1 MPNALISVYN
11 KEGITEFAS
20 ELHRLGWTLYASG
33 GTAKEILNAKIPVKD
48 VADLVGGGA
57 ILGHKVVTLSREIY
71 AGLLATDSKED
82 RAELKRLNIPKIDL
96 ICVDLYPLTSE
107 IRRKGSSEQSIIEQ
121 TDIGGPTLLRAAAK
135 GRRIVVS
142 QAEQRQKV
150 INWIKDGMPDK
161 EDHLKRLAA
170 KAEAT
175 VARYALD
182 SARYISD
189 GRFDGAVDER
199 VAAAAYGENPW
210 QKQAW
215 LYSHNPEDKLAITQF
230 KLLQGNQP
238 SYNNYCDLDR
248 LLQTITHVAAG
259 FDKNFG
265 NVPFIALG
273 AKHGN
278 VCGAAF
284 GKDKKEVI
292 QKMVAGD
299 PRAIFGGVVMLNF
312 ELDEILAEVL
322 LTDGLETG
330 RRLLDGVIAPAVTNN
345 AIKMLRRKGDKC
357 RLLTNAELN
366 KLKVTSLDKALRTRY
381 VRGGQL
387 VQNNYTFVLDI
398 NDLSVERFITKPTVA
413 AQSPEAKHVN
423 YAREA
428 NILMAWAIGSTST
441 SNTITLVK
449 DSQLI
454 GNGVGQ
460 QDRVSACELAIKRAK
475 DAGHDTTDSIAYS
488 DSFFPFPDGVEV
500 LARAGIKTIFASSG
514 SVNDGKI
521 VAACKSMETDLYMI
535 PDNLG
540 RGFYA
545 H

>member
-1 MPNALISVYN
+1 
-11 KEGITEFAS
+11 
-20 ELHRLGWTLYASG
+20 
-33 GTAKEILNAKIPVKD
+33 
-48 VADLVGGGA
+48 
-57 ILGHKVVTLSREIY
+57 
-71 AGLLATDSKED
+71 
-82 RAELKRLNIPKIDL
+82 
-96 ICVDLYPLTSE
+96 
-107 IRRKGSSEQSIIEQ
+107 
-121 TDIGGPTLLRAAAK
+121 
-135 GRRIVVS
+135 
-142 QAEQRQKV
+142 
-150 INWIKDGMPDK
+150 
-161 EDHLKRLAA
+161 
-170 KAEAT
+170 
-175 VARYALD
+175 
-182 SARYISD
+182 
-189 GRFDGAVDER
+189 
-199 VAAAAYGENPW
+199 
-210 QKQAW
+210 
-215 LYSHNPEDKLAITQF
+215 
-230 KLLQGNQP
+230 
-238 SYNNYCDLDR
+238 

-265 NVPFIALG
+265 NLPFIALG

-292 QKMVAGD
+292 QKMVNGD

-322 LTDGLETG
+322 LTASQETG
-330 RRLLDGVIAPAVTNN
+330 RRLLDGVIAPAVSNN
-345 AIKMLRRKGDKC
+345 AIKMLKRKGDKC

-366 KLKVTSLDKALRTRY
+366 KLKVRSLDKALRTRY

-398 NDLSVERFITKPTVA
+398 NDPSVERFITKPTMA
-413 AQSPEAKHVN
+413 AQSPGAKHVH

-500 LARAGIKTIFASSG
+500 LASAGIKTIFASSG

-521 VAACKSMETDLYMI
+521 IETCKSMGTDLYMI
-535 PDNLG
+535 PDKLG